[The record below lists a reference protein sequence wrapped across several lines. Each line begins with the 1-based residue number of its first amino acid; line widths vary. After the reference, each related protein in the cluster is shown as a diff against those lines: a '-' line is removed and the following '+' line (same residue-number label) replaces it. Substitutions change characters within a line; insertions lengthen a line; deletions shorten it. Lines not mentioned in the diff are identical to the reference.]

1 MASADGFGKKRVMA
15 ERKKK
20 KPKEN
25 EWWVEEHKS
34 RERANQSERQAPVG
48 ASFFKTVEDY
58 DQVQAEKN
66 LTDLNA
72 QLLAQADPAPGAWG
86 YVALLEKKSAQR
98 EIDKIKRAMPLPPN
112 LRGVIV
118 DSGLSL
124 RAIVADTQELRLL
137 MEFNFIQESSFDCW
151 IRNEWVS
158 ERVFRGK
165 HELLKRSERLLK
177 RYLRRATQA
186 DEKFFDAPSPSGAL
200 PPARTEW

>member
-1 MASADGFGKKRVMA
+1 MA

-20 KPKEN
+20 RPKDS

-34 RERANQSERQAPVG
+34 RERANQSERQAPAG

-86 YVALLEKKSAQR
+86 YVSLLEKKSSQR
-98 EIDKIKRAMPLPPN
+98 EIEKIKRAMPLPSN
-112 LRGVIV
+112 LRGAIV

-124 RAIVADTQELRLL
+124 RAIVADTQELGLL
-137 MEFNFIQESSFDCW
+137 MEFNFIQEASFDCW

-158 ERVFRGK
+158 EQVFRGK
-165 HELLKRSERLLK
+165 NELLKRSERLLK
-177 RYLRRATQA
+177 RYLRRASQA
-186 DEKFFDAPSPSGAL
+186 GEEFFDAPSPSGAL

>member
-1 MASADGFGKKRVMA
+1 MAGVDGFGKKRVMA

-20 KPKEN
+20 ASREN
-25 EWWVEEHKS
+25 EWWVEEQKS
-34 RERANQSERQAPVG
+34 RERAKQSERQAPAG

-72 QLLAQADPAPGAWG
+72 QLLAQAAPAPGAWG
-86 YVALLEKKSAQR
+86 YVALLEKKSSQR
-98 EIDKIKRAMPLPPN
+98 EIDKIKRAMPLPSS
-112 LRGVIV
+112 LRGAII

-124 RAIVADTQELRLL
+124 RAIVTDTQELGLL
-137 MEFNFIQESSFDCW
+137 MEFNFIQEASFDCW

-158 ERVFRGK
+158 EQVFRGK
-165 HELLKRSERLLK
+165 NELLKRSERLLK

-186 DEKFFDAPSPSGAL
+186 GEEFFDAPSPSGAL